1 MRAWVPH
8 VSKANIKS
16 QGNYINK
23 NIFTDSKITKEIT
36 DNSAEVLTHYV
47 LVHKMPSSED
57 SAAIIPA

>member
-1 MRAWVPH
+1 MSVRPTYRVKGII
-8 VSKANIKS
+8 STR
-16 QGNYINK
+16 

-36 DNSAEVLTHYV
+36 DKSAKLLTHYV